1 MVFPDPLYVER
12 LVKRLEAS
20 GNRTCLRHSGR
31 DIAAGDFLNS
41 IHRYA
46 RTLDSLSIGRGDV
59 VALLAPN
66 HPDALA
72 LRYAAHLIG
81 AGATFL
87 SIPSALEDR
96 AELIRA
102 VDPKLLVVFPET
114 HSFVPPGIAVPL
126 VGVGPGSGDCL
137 RLNEAAA
144 AQSCDP
150 VDCRARPQ
158 DLAVIISSG
167 GSTGVP

>member
-1 MVFPDPLYVER
+1 M
-12 LVKRLEAS
+12 
-20 GNRTCLRHSGR
+20 TGR
-31 DIAAGDFLNS
+31 DIVAGDFLDS

-46 RTLDSLSIGRGDV
+46 RTLDSLGVGRGDV

-126 VGVGPGSGDCL
+126 VGVGLGSGDRL

-144 AQSCDP
+144 APVTRSGRLPRATAGPRRDQSLPAAVPACLKGAGEASP
-150 VDCRARPQ
+150 VTPNW
-158 DLAVIISSG
+158 
-167 GSTGVP
+167 

>member
-1 MVFPDPLYVER
+1 MVFPDSLYIER
-12 LVKRLEAS
+12 LVKRLQTS

-31 DIAAGDFLNS
+31 DIAAGNFLNS

-46 RTLDSLSIGRGDV
+46 RALDSLGIGRGDV

-72 LRYAAHLIG
+72 PPYAAHLIG

-87 SIPSALEDR
+87 SVPSALEDR

-102 VDPKLLVVFPET
+102 VGPKLLVVFQET
-114 HSFVPPGIAVPL
+114 HSFVPPGT
-126 VGVGPGSGDCL
+126 
-137 RLNEAAA
+137 AA
-144 AQSCDP
+144 
-150 VDCRARPQ
+150 
-158 DLAVIISSG
+158 
-167 GSTGVP
+167 

>member
-1 MVFPDPLYVER
+1 MVFPDSLYIER
-12 LVKRLEAS
+12 LMQRLQAS
-20 GNRTCLRHSGR
+20 GNRTCLRHNGR
-31 DIAAGDFLNS
+31 DIAAGDFLNH
-41 IHRYA
+41 IYRYA
-46 RTLDSLSIGRGDV
+46 RTLDGLQISGGDV

-96 AELIRA
+96 AELIRT
-102 VDPKLLVVFPET
+102 VDPKLLIVFPET
-114 HSFVPPGIAVPL
+114 HSFVPPGTAVPL
-126 VGVGPGSGDCL
+126 VGVGPGSGDRM

-144 AQSCDP
+144 DQSCDP
-150 VDCRARPQ
+150 VDCRAR
-158 DLAVIISSG
+158 
-167 GSTGVP
+167 